1 MSLVHL
7 LHNHTLWNLML
18 RFLLNSLVLYILI
31 ARIYYRFS
39 KKEEYL
45 FFYSLTGIMI
55 FLICSILGSIELQ
68 IGLALGLFAIFAI
81 IRFRTVAFSVKDMT
95 YMFTIIG
102 ISIINSQA
110 NIPPP
115 LLGAVIVN
123 VTIIVLTWSL
133 EKFLLSK
140 MMERRSITIKKLELL
155 KPENKAELL
164 KELSI
169 MTGQNIIR
177 VNIEKMDFDRKRA
190 DLEVFF
196 REERLRYEN
205 PQETIYNDAIPREN
219 LKREPEKNKK
229 ISHN

>member
-1 MSLVHL
+1 
-7 LHNHTLWNLML
+7 
-18 RFLLNSLVLYILI
+18 
-31 ARIYYRFS
+31 
-39 KKEEYL
+39 
-45 FFYSLTGIMI
+45 MI